1 MLFVSVFFDFY
12 VFSAEKYAI
21 DAYLNDA
28 ASGYFNI
35 IFMPTSM
42 INLAAG
48 FVIRPVL
55 TALTD
60 AWNGRDWEKFDGT
73 LRRISFII
81 AGLCVFESVLL
92 CAGDHAETED
102 DLRYLRGD
110 DCDRG
115 SDLTGI
121 CESLWD
127 SGGGVRLSA
136 SDASD
141 DRRIFL
147 L

>member
-1 MLFVSVFFDFY
+1 MSD
-12 VFSAEKYAI
+12 S
-21 DAYLNDA
+21 
-28 ASGYFNI
+28 
-35 IFMPTSM
+35 IF
-42 INLAAG
+42 LA
-48 FVIRPVL
+48 VCDLR
-55 TALTD
+55 
-60 AWNGRDWEKFDGT
+60 GR
-73 LRRISFII
+73 RRV
-81 AGLCVFESVLL
+81 LCVFESVLL

-102 DLRYLRGD
+102 DLQHLRGD

-121 CESLWD
+121 CESLWY

-136 SDASD
+136 SDDSD